1 MNRIPFRVSMYLFFF
16 LCIQYNGY
24 GQDTNI
30 KDFGAL
36 ADGITINT
44 SAIQKAIDQTA
55 VKGGR
60 VVIPQGEY
68 LSGTIYLKSNVT
80 LYIEKGGMLKGSP
93 HLKDYPENTPSVSGM
108 KPHRA
113 FWKSMPS
120 RALVY
125 ADNLDNISLLGEGT
139 IDGNGLSP
147 AFVTKDDDPNR
158 PKLIFVV
165 NCRNVRVQNLRFQN
179 TAFWLQHYFAC
190 DGVIIRGLNIYN
202 HGNKNVDGIDID
214 SKNVLIA
221 DCIINCDDDA
231 ICFKSDGNFFC
242 ENVVVTNCVLST
254 TCNFIK
260 MGTASY
266 TGFRNI
272 SITNC
277 VLKRPSHSYVRD
289 WSKESRGIA
298 DSLTGLA
305 GIALEVVDGGRMD
318 KINIS
323 DIVMSGVQ
331 TPIFIRLG
339 SRMNPT
345 GSISNV
351 NISNIMATTESFI
364 TSSITAVP
372 GFYVNNVVLSN
383 LQFFS
388 KGFDSPFP
396 LNTLIKENEKDYP
409 ENRMFGDNLP
419 AYGFYLRHVKNIAM
433 HQVQFHING
442 EEHRPAFH
450 IEDAENI
457 AISDCK
463 IKVPSKKL
471 AAIKLVDVN
480 GMTISNMFDPAMDIP
495 LLIDATGNKTNRI
508 RLINQLSGSRK
519 YILDKTLTKRIF
531 IN

>member
-1 MNRIPFRVSMYLFFF
+1 MKIKALYFQFLLVFFF
-16 LCIQYNGY
+16 FSNRLFA
-24 GQDTNI
+24 QDTNI
-30 KDFGAL
+30 KDFGAI
-36 ADGITINT
+36 ADGVTINT
-44 SAIQKAIDQTA
+44 VFIQKAIDQTA
-55 VKGGR
+55 IKGGR
-60 VVIPQGEY
+60 VVIPQGEF

-93 HLKDYPENTPSVSGM
+93 NLIDYPENNPSVKGM

-125 ADNLDNISLLGEGT
+125 ADNVENIGLLGEGI
-139 IDGNGLSP
+139 IDGNGRSP
-147 AFVTKDDDPNR
+147 AFLTKDDDPNR
-158 PKLIFVV
+158 PKLIFIV
-165 NCRNVRVQNLRFQN
+165 NCRKVRVENLRFQN

-190 DGVIIRGLNIYN
+190 DGVIIKGLNIYN

-214 SKNVLIA
+214 SKNVVIS

-231 ICFKSDGNFFC
+231 LCFKSDGNFLC

-266 TGFRNI
+266 TGFKNI

-277 VLKRPSHSYVRD
+277 VLKRPSESLVRD
-289 WSKESRGIA
+289 WSKQSRGIA
-298 DSLTGLA
+298 DTLTGLA
-305 GIALEVVDGGRMD
+305 GIALEIVDGGKMD

-323 DIVMSGVQ
+323 NIVMSGVQ

-345 GSISNV
+345 GSISNI
-351 NISNIMATTESFI
+351 NISNIMATSESFI

-372 GFYVNNVVLSN
+372 GFYIDNVVLN
-383 LQFFS
+383 NIQFFA
-388 KGFDSPFP
+388 KGFNTPFP
-396 LNTLIKENEKDYP
+396 LNTTIKENEKDYP

-419 AYGFYLRHVKNIAM
+419 AYGFYLRHVKNISL
-433 HQVQFHING
+433 QQIQLNVTG

-450 IEDAENI
+450 VEDAENI
-457 AISDCK
+457 SITNCK
-463 IKVPSKKL
+463 IKTPSNNQP
-471 AAIKLVDVN
+471 AIKLIDVN
-480 GMTISNMFDPAMDIP
+480 GLLVSNMYDILPIP
-495 LLIDATGNKTNRI
+495 LLFSASGRSTDKIRI
-508 RLINQLSGSRK
+508 INQDGGKNNYL
-519 YILDKTLTKRIF
+519 LDKNLSKKIV
-531 IN
+531 NY